1 MNHKA
6 EEKNEIINK
15 NENPDG
21 KYPPVWK
28 GKPGR
33 FYMSIYQKSPHSAI
47 VFDNETEGE
56 ISENGVDLFSEKSD
70 KPVIL
75 IQQLPTGRKISS
87 EYRKRQSGLRVA
99 EIKHGVMIEPGITYY
114 CSCGTAFSVRDG
126 VFDLSETGCN
136 ENQSEIAPVESLFE
150 SRKSEFG
157 DYCLSEETDRIA
169 ADVIQR
175 VKITMDLLRNEKLYR
190 DLFESMNEGFWVGK
204 IIRDKSG
211 DVVDFQVT
219 DVNSACE
226 RLTGI
231 SKSNLLSKTIGQLL
245 SSSASEVINNF
256 AHVIKTGES
265 LKWEY
270 NDTTAKRTF
279 EIYTYKADS
288 GYIASIFSDI
298 SERKQAETA
307 LRSSEELARRHLNE
321 IENIYSNI
329 PVGMC
334 VIDLEL
340 RFLRINERLAEFNG
354 IAASEH
360 IGKTILQIVPEFYEQ
375 AQNTCKKIIETGQPQ
390 FAIER
395 NGMTPAKPGVLRFW
409 QEDWLPIKDEK
420 DKIIGISIVVIE
432 TTERKSV
439 QNALERSL
447 KRFELLSQLA
457 GELLQSSDL
466 HKVVEAYCNK
476 VMEYVD
482 CQFFASYSYNDN
494 TGKFHLNVFNGIPEM
509 IVKEIEWLEFNK
521 FEGIMAGEEKPVT
534 GRSISSG
541 ESVLIKSM
549 RSTGITGFAVY
560 PLFRKG
566 GKIIGMLS
574 FGTKN
579 RESISGDDV
588 SLIKAVADQVAIAM
602 ERLGRE
608 KKLRMLLEKTQQIAL
623 RDQAIL
629 TSMTDGIIIVSPE
642 GKVLYMNPAVKK
654 HYEIVDDSFHF
665 RREEIDRYFE
675 LYDLNGIVPYEK
687 SPITRVL
694 AQEKFSNLELKIL
707 NKATGRWWYAN
718 YSGSPIYNHTG
729 IMISGI
735 ITIRNVTYAARIRQQ
750 LSTIAERYKGIFEN
764 VSDGLVI
771 IDTIGYILEM
781 NPAAAELFDENQE
794 VTDSTNVFTIMKQF
808 VFYDTN
814 SGEIIDSQSNLFQW
828 LFKGKRI
835 DGYEMRAV
843 NKKNSN
849 EWIGNFTIVPV
860 LDQKSK
866 STLYSIISIT
876 NITKSK
882 KLEQE
887 LRLKANQL
895 ASTNKELESF
905 SYSVSHD
912 LRAPLR
918 AIIGFSSFLI
928 EDYIEKFDNEGKDY
942 LFRIKK
948 AGEKMNDLIDD
959 MLNLAKITKHDM
971 FIKNVNLT
979 ELAEAIFTEIRQSN
993 PERDVVI
1000 KIERDLKA
1008 RGDERLLRIALVNLL
1023 RNAWKYTGKREK
1035 AVIEFFSKVKKGS
1048 RVFIIRD
1055 NGVGFDMNQSGELF
1069 IPFKRLHTESDFP
1082 GTGVGLAI
1090 VNKVIT
1096 RHGGRIWAEAQVDK
1110 GASFSFTLN

>member
-1 MNHKA
+1 
-6 EEKNEIINK
+6 
-15 NENPDG
+15 
-21 KYPPVWK
+21 
-28 GKPGR
+28 
-33 FYMSIYQKSPHSAI
+33 MSIYRNSPQNAFI
-47 VFDNETEGE
+47 FENETEGE
-56 ISENGVDLFSEKSD
+56 ISENCVNLLSEEVDR
-70 KPVIL
+70 PVIL
-75 IQQLPTGRKISS
+75 IQQLSTGQKLFSECRK
-87 EYRKRQSGLRVA
+87 QQPGLRVT
-99 EIKHGVMIEPGITYY
+99 EMKHGISIEPGILYY
-114 CSCGTAFSVRDG
+114 CSCGTTFSIRDG
-126 VFDLSETGCN
+126 VFDLSETGCYDN
-136 ENQSEIAPVESLFE
+136 LSENAAVESINK
-150 SRKSEFG
+150 SRNSEFE

-175 VKITMDLLRNEKLYR
+175 VKIKMNLLRNEKLYH

-204 IIRDKSG
+204 IICDSSG
-211 DVVDFQVT
+211 EVIDFQVT
-219 DVNSACE
+219 DVNKACE

-231 SKSNLLSKTIGQLL
+231 SKINFLSKTIRQLL
-245 SSSASEVINNF
+245 PSSASEFINNF

-265 LKWEY
+265 LRWEY
-270 NDTTAKRTF
+270 NDNNIRRTF

-288 GYIASIFSDI
+288 GHIALLFSDI
-298 SERKQAETA
+298 SERKQTEIAM
-307 LRSSEELARRHLNE
+307 RNSEELARRHLNE
-321 IENIYSNI
+321 IENIYSNV

-334 VIDLEL
+334 VLDLDL
-340 RFLRINERLAEFNG
+340 QFLRINERLAEFNG
-354 IAASEH
+354 VAVSEH
-360 IGKTILQIVPEFYEQ
+360 IGKTILQIAPELYEQ
-375 AQNTCKKIIETGQPQ
+375 AKDTCKKIIETGEPQ

-395 NGMTPAKPGVLRFW
+395 SGMTPTKPGVLRFW
-409 QEDWLPIKDEK
+409 QEDWLPIKDAQG
-420 DKIIGISIVVIE
+420 KIIGISLVVIE
-432 TTERKSV
+432 TTECKNV
-439 QNALERSL
+439 QEALERSL

-466 HKVVEAYCNK
+466 HRVVEVYCK
-476 VMEYVD
+476 RVMEYVD
-482 CQFFASYSYNDN
+482 CQSFASYSYDDN
-494 TGKFHLNVFNGIPEM
+494 NGKLHLNVHDGIPDT
-509 IVKEIEWLEFNK
+509 IVKEIEWLELDT
-521 FEGIMAGEEKPVT
+521 FERFMAGEGKTITE
-534 GRSISSG
+534 GSISSG
-541 ESVLIKSM
+541 ENVLIKSM
-549 RSTGITGFAVY
+549 EQMGIVGFAVY

-566 GKIIGMLS
+566 GKVIGMLL
-574 FGTKN
+574 FGAKN
-579 RESISGDDV
+579 KEKICGDDV

-608 KKLRMLLEKTQQIAL
+608 KKLRMLLEKTHQIAL

-665 RREEIDRYFE
+665 RKEEFDRYYE
-675 LYDLNGIVPYEK
+675 LYDLNGIVLYEK
-687 SPITRVL
+687 SPIARVL

-718 YSGSPIYNHTG
+718 YSGSPIYDHRG

-771 IDTIGYILEM
+771 IDNIGYILEM
-781 NPAAAELFDENQE
+781 NPAAAKLFDENE
-794 VTDSTNVFTIMKQF
+794 KVTDSTNVFTIMKQF

-814 SGEIIDSQSNLFQW
+814 SGDIIDSQSNLFEW

-843 NKKNSN
+843 NKKNSS

-860 LDQKSK
+860 FDQKTK
-866 STLYSIISIT
+866 NTLYSIISIT

-887 LRLKANQL
+887 LRLNANQL
-895 ASTNKELESF
+895 AATNREMESF

-928 EDYIEKFDNEGKDY
+928 EDYIDKFDNEGKDY
-942 LFRIKK
+942 LLRIKK
-948 AGEKMNDLIDD
+948 AGEKMSDLIDD
-959 MLNLAKITKHDM
+959 MLDLAKITKQNM
-971 FIKNVNLT
+971 LIKNVNLT
-979 ELAEAIFTEIRQSN
+979 ELAEVIFTEIRQSN
-993 PERDVVI
+993 SERDVII
-1000 KIERDLKA
+1000 KIERDLLA
-1008 RGDERLLRIALVNLL
+1008 RGDERLLRIALGNLL
-1023 RNAWKYTGKREK
+1023 RNAWKYTGKREQ
-1035 AVIEFFSKVKKGS
+1035 AVIEFFSIVKKGI

-1069 IPFKRLHTESDFP
+1069 IPFKRLHSESDFP

-1096 RHGGRIWAEAQVDK
+1096 RHGGKIWAEAQVDK
-1110 GASFSFTLN
+1110 GASFFFTVN